1 MKTPF
6 DFDKT
11 AQDVFSSEGAP
22 AARDPLR
29 LLCVSTPGVN
39 SGFDPRRMPSLALAC
54 PAQDGAEQRYRG
66 PLWRPF
72 RASAT

>member
-6 DFDKT
+6 DFDKA

-22 AARDPLR
+22 AAQDPLR
-29 LLCVSTPGVN
+29 PQCVTSPGAV
-39 SGFDPRRMPSLALAC
+39 SGFLPRRMPSLAVAC
-54 PAQDGAEQRYRG
+54 PAKEGVAQRYRG

-72 RASAT
+72 RPGT